1 MWKHYIER
9 GVITLAVIASTLY
22 AIHQNWS
29 PAMYFLGV
37 AAAVD
42 FDDWSSKRRGGE

>member
-1 MWKHYIER
+1 MIKHFIER
-9 GVITLAVIASTLY
+9 AVILVAILASVTY
-22 AIHQNWS
+22 AVQNNWS

-42 FDDWSSKRRGGE
+42 FDDWSSKRRG

>member
-1 MWKHYIER
+1 MIKHYIER
-9 GVITLAVIASTLY
+9 GVIVAAIMASVVYAVHS
-22 AIHQNWS
+22 NWS

-42 FDDWSSKRRGGE
+42 FDDWSSKRRG